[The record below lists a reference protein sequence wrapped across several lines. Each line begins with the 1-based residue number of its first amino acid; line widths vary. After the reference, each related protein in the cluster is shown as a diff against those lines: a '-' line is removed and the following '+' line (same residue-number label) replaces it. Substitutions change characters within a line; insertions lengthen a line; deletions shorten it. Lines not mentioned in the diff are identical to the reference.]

1 MDKQFLI
8 ECLNQGLSTRD
19 IEALPNVSVKRSTI
33 SYYIKK
39 YGLTDL
45 MKYKKIKYKDENYFK
60 MIDTKEKAYIVGY
73 TLADGYISKN
83 SLEYGCALEDKEI
96 LEFIGNQL
104 GANVIEDTYLN
115 KESRRFPRA
124 RILIGNKQLVKDIN
138 KFGYKDSKTFPR
150 ISKDLEHYMLL
161 GFFDGDGCITY
172 GHRKDRD
179 RIWQKVSFTGSYKLL
194 IAIQK
199 LLIKL
204 DITSSVRP
212 KSDENCF
219 ILELSSKKDV
229 YKIMEYMYGSRDL
242 IVLHRKYKK
251 YNALR
256 LEWEEFGETTVSTT
270 PSRAED
276 HSSEGVETTG
286 EKMDSLNNQPEHPSL

>member
-8 ECLNQGLSTRD
+8 DCLNQGLSTRD
-19 IEALPNVSVKRSTI
+19 IESLPNVTVKRSTI

-45 MKYKKIKYKDENYFK
+45 MKYKKVQYKDENYFN

-73 TLADGYISKN
+73 TLADGYISN
-83 SLEYGCALEDKEI
+83 DTLEYGCALEDKEI
-96 LEFIGNQL
+96 LEFIAEQL
-104 GANVIEDTYLN
+104 GANVREDTYLN
-115 KESRRFPRA
+115 KETRRFPRA
-124 RILIGNKQLVKDIN
+124 RISIGNKKLVQDIN
-138 KFGYKDSKTFPR
+138 KFGQKENKTFPH
-150 ISKDLEHYMLL
+150 ISKELEHYMLL

-172 GHRKDRD
+172 GRRKDRN

-199 LLIKL
+199 LLSKIS
-204 DITSSVRP
+204 ITSSVYP

-219 ILELSSKKDV
+219 VLEISSKEGV
-229 YKIMEYMYGSRDL
+229 TKIMEYMYGNRDL
-242 IVLHRKYKK
+242 IVLHRKYNK

-256 LEWEEFGETTVSTT
+256 LEWEEFGGTTTCT
-270 PSRAED
+270 IPSRAED

-286 EKMDSLNNQPEHPSL
+286 EKLGSLNNQH